1 MGSQGVSQS
10 VMRLRLDSRG
20 GLGPLPLLLLLLLC
34 CRVSSVSV
42 ELEILTARQVAAAV
56 NTETR
61 LAVYWC
67 KSNNFSYWG

>member
-20 GLGPLPLLLLLLLC
+20 GLLLLLLLLLWG
-34 CRVSSVSV
+34 RVSSVSV